1 MAAAAKKVSQVGT
14 HMAIAFVIA
23 YAMTG
28 SVVFGGLAVI
38 IEPVINVMLLPFH
51 ERLWHR
57 YRNSV
62 TSVRHRYAA
71 VAAEK
76 TSQTLLHAGVAFGVM
91 FCATGSVAAGGL
103 AAIVEPVCNVILLPY
118 HDRLW
123 DNAIARGFAW

>member
-1 MAAAAKKVSQVGT
+1 MAAAKKVSQVGT

-28 SVVFGGLAVI
+28 SVVLGGLAVI
-38 IEPVINVMLLPFH
+38 IEPIINVILLPYH

-62 TSVRHRYAA
+62 ASMRSRYAA

-76 TSQTLLHAGVAFGVM
+76 TSQVFLHAGVAFGVM

-103 AAIVEPVCNVILLPY
+103 AAIIEPVCNVILLPW
-118 HDRLW
+118 HDRMW
-123 DNAIARGFAW
+123 DKVIARGAAY